1 MNLLTETQAR
11 VMGTIWEAD
20 RPIKRSE
27 IQSLLTDKEWK
38 TPTLNTFLAKLVQ
51 LGFLRIEHDRKD
63 YVYHVLIS
71 RKEYLAYET
80 EQRLKKLYGNSIG
93 DFLEAFC
100 PVGNTSK
107 EDIREIEA
115 YLKKLKGKK

>member
-20 RPIKRSE
+20 RPVKRSE
-27 IQSLLTDKEWK
+27 IQKMLTDKEWK

-51 LGFLRIEHDRKD
+51 LGFMRIEHDRKD
-63 YVYHVLIS
+63 YVYHIVIPK
-71 RKEYLAYET
+71 KEYLAYET
-80 EQRLKKLYGNSIG
+80 EHRLKKLYGDSIG

-100 PVGNTSK
+100 PVGETSK
-107 EDIREIEA
+107 EQIKEIEA
-115 YLKKLKGKK
+115 YLKKLKAAK